1 MKKRLWK
8 ATEKHLRG
16 FPFPAWLFA
25 ALMVLYCEGL
35 LRLWSGADVSFLRIC
50 VVGLLAVTFGAGLG
64 LLASLFPGKWGKGA
78 AVLLSA
84 LTVLVY
90 LLEFFLLDAYHNFM
104 PFRTVLAG
112 AGGVAKDYF
121 GLVMELLLHDL
132 WRICLMAAPVVV
144 YGLWGRNYVVDW
156 GLRAILAETTVGAF
170 LLAMCAIHALTGD
183 AALLGRAFEFDTA
196 VRTFGLGTALT
207 LDLARGAGDREPEF
221 VEAPEP
227 TETLPAETEET
238 VPETQPIEYGY
249 NEMDIDFA
257 GFAKTVGDYSVASV
271 YEYVDSLTPS
281 RQNAY
286 TGLFAGKNLI
296 FITAEAFSA
305 EVIDRSLTPT
315 LYRMA
320 NEGIRFQEYYQPAWG
335 ASTTTGEYSNLM
347 GIMPTAGGGSMYDV
361 LEQDYF
367 LTMGRQLQKLGYTSI
382 AYHPHLFDF
391 YDRFLT
397 HPQLG
402 YDQFI
407 AWGTGMEN
415 QITNTWPQSDKEM
428 IDFSVPQ
435 YIGRQP
441 FSIYYMTV
449 SAHSVYSLNYNAMS
463 RRNWDLVQ
471 HLECSDTLKC
481 YFAANLELEFAM
493 ESLLRQLE
501 EAGIA
506 DDTVIV
512 LATDHYP
519 YGLERSA
526 TWQNNGDCLAE
537 LYGVEEYDQFIR
549 DHNALIIWS
558 GCIEDKDIVV
568 EEPVYSLDILP
579 TLSNL
584 FGLEYDSRLL
594 VGRDVFS
601 NWEPLVLW
609 PNFSWVT
616 DKGTY
621 DFPKA
626 TFTPREG
633 VSVEEGYVERINSI
647 VSNKITYSRSV
658 NNVNLFAWLAYQ
670 MSVG

>member
-1 MKKRLWK
+1 MKKIIWK

-16 FPFPAWLFA
+16 FHFPAWLFA

-35 LRLWSGADVSFLRIC
+35 LRLWSGEGFPFLRTC
-50 VVGLLAVTFGAGLG
+50 VVGLLVLGFGAGLG
-64 LLASLFPGKWGKGA
+64 LITSLFPGKWGKSAG
-78 AVLLSA
+78 VILSV

-104 PFRTVLAG
+104 PFRTVIAG
-112 AGGVAKDYF
+112 AGGVAEDYF

-144 YGLWGRNYVVDW
+144 YGIWGRNDAVNW
-156 GLRAILAETTVGAF
+156 KSRAF
-170 LLAMCAIHALTGD
+170 LAGAMAAFFLLGMGAVQYLTGD
-183 AALLGRAFEFDTA
+183 AALLGRAFDFDTA

-207 LDLARGAGDREPEF
+207 LDLTRTADREPEF
-221 VEAPEP
+221 VEATAPPETAPEP
-227 TETLPAETEET
+227 EAVMEET
-238 VPETQPIEYGY
+238 KPIEYGY
-249 NEMDIDFA
+249 NQMDIDFSALAETA
-257 GFAKTVGDYSVASV
+257 GNYTVASI

-281 RQNAY
+281 RKNPY

-305 EVIDRSLTPT
+305 EVIDPDLTPT
-315 LYRMA
+315 LYRLA
-320 NEGIRFQEYYQPAWG
+320 NEGIKFEEYYQPAWG
-335 ASTTTGEYSNLM
+335 ASTTTGEFSNLM

-361 LEQDYF
+361 LEQEYF
-367 LTMGRQLQKLGYTSI
+367 LTMGHQLKKLGYTSL

-415 QITNTWPQSDKEM
+415 QITNTWPQSDREM

-441 FSIYYMTV
+441 FNIYYMTV
-449 SAHSVYSLNYNAMS
+449 SAHSVYSRDYNAMS
-463 RRNWDLVQ
+463 RRNWELVQ

-526 TWQNNGDCLAE
+526 TWQNNADYLAE
-537 LYGVEEYDQFIR
+537 LYGVEDYDQFVR
-549 DHNALIIWS
+549 DHNALIIWC
-558 GCIEDKDIVV
+558 GCIEDMEIVV
-568 EEPVYSLDILP
+568 EDPVYSLDILP

-584 FGLEYDSRLL
+584 FGLE
-594 VGRDVFS
+594 
-601 NWEPLVLW
+601 
-609 PNFSWVT
+609 
-616 DKGTY
+616 
-621 DFPKA
+621 
-626 TFTPREG
+626 
-633 VSVEEGYVERINSI
+633 
-647 VSNKITYSRSV
+647 
-658 NNVNLFAWLAYQ
+658 
-670 MSVG
+670 